1 MFVYIFPYI
10 CVLLYAFNYLV
21 LNGSKTTA
29 FNKIAA
35 RLLFLPAIAIVMFKA
50 NVGTDTENYRY
61 FAETILLDPLIL
73 AQDLDIENG
82 FYWLLKV
89 IVNITDSPR
98 FTVNFISA
106 TIALYSIFLFSNNRN
121 SIIIFSL
128 LIFPVFFFDMTMNG
142 LRYGLAF
149 LFAKQAFDYFESR
162 RKFLSLPF
170 VALCASMQI
179 TGVLVYLLLIIKNLN
194 FKVLLNLTLITIIV
208 GNLFWNRL
216 AEKLF
221 SYSEMYSPNI
231 YSGLAPLSIFTA
243 CYLVLLRYRN
253 KVDLNI
259 HLMFLLEI
267 LSFVMA
273 KYSYAGLRFQL
284 LILFSLF
291 CAISTYKLDSYKNK
305 KIVLTL
311 FLIIGLIGFVAKLK
325 NFADDYG
332 NPPSPF
338 MPYTFLWEASE

>member
-1 MFVYIFPYI
+1 MYVYIFSYI
-10 CVLLYAFNYLV
+10 CVLIYAFNNIV
-21 LNGSKTTA
+21 LNGSKTIA
-29 FNKIAA
+29 INKMVAK
-35 RLLFLPAIAIVMFKA
+35 LLFLPAIAIVMFKA

-73 AQDLDIENG
+73 AQDLNIEYG

-89 IVNITDSPR
+89 IVNVTDSPR
-98 FTVNFISA
+98 FTINIISA
-106 TIALYSIFLFSNNRN
+106 CIALYSIFLFSNNRN
-121 SIIIFSL
+121 SLIIFSL

-149 LFAKQAFDYFESR
+149 LFAKQAFDYFESK
-162 RKFLSLPF
+162 RKFLSLTF
-170 VALCASMQI
+170 IALCASMQI

-194 FKVLLNLTLITIIV
+194 FKVFINLTLISIIV
-208 GNLFWNRL
+208 GYLFWNPIV
-216 AEKLF
+216 KKF
-221 SYSEMYSPNI
+221 ISYSEMYSPNI

-243 CYLVLLRYRN
+243 CYSVLLRYRN

-259 HLMFLLEI
+259 HFMFLLEI

-291 CAISTYKLDSYKNK
+291 CLMSTYKLDSYKNK
-305 KIVLTL
+305 KTVLIL

-338 MPYTFLWEASE
+338 MPYTFLWETGE